1 MSSIPERIFNLLDEK
16 GLEQKEFAKLIGTS
30 DKTVSA
36 WKTGRAKSYS
46 KYLSQIAEALD
57 TSVDYLING
66 NTEIIRISHELPAQG
81 SLDKLLKNGSNMAK
95 VLFQRVREFADENLS
110 VKKQLDSPTCA
121 LCYEMSFYDPA
132 TESMEKPI
140 ILTEDGLSTEE
151 KALIRTFRHLT
162 SEQQEMVIRMVQAA
176 ADKL

>member
-81 SLDKLLKNGSNMAK
+81 SLDELLKNGSNMAK

-110 VKKQLDSPTCA
+110 VKKQLDSPTCS
-121 LCYEMSFYDPA
+121 LCYGMSFYDPA
-132 TESMEKPI
+132 TESMGKPI

>member
-1 MSSIPERIFNLLDEK
+1 MSSTVERIFKLLDEK
-16 GLEQKEFAKLIGTS
+16 GLEQKEFAKRIGTS

-46 KYLSQIAEALD
+46 KYLSQIAEVLD

-66 NTEIIRISHELPAQG
+66 NTEIVRISHDLPAQG
-81 SLDKLLKNGSNMAK
+81 SLDELLETGSNMAQ
-95 VLFQRVREFADENLS
+95 VLFQRVRDFADGSPS
-110 VKKQLDSPTCA
+110 VKKQLNSPTCS
-121 LCYEMSFYDPA
+121 LWYEMSFYDPA

-140 ILTEDGLSTEE
+140 LLTEDGLSIEE